1 MWKYSNQI
9 KIRWLSFIVG
19 LVLIAIIALVF
30 RNEIIYSQ
38 TGIKVFLGRFQ
49 ILFENLPIWVYAIIV
64 LASIGIMYLGIPSV
78 CIVLPLMLLKN
89 CTFAYII
96 AIICQFTACLLAMWQ
111 SYKSTPAVISEELK
125 KKLEA
130 NKDSFQSFAFWS
142 RLYYN
147 IPIRTID
154 QLTPLVHNNDEC
166 FYNSLIPAAS
176 AIMIRICIPT
186 LLLKHIVDQF
196 TVLEPNPEL
205 EHTKL
210 IIWAIVLIIYTVIPK
225 VPELM
230 PCPKKVKKV
239 IFEIENPTVNNKP

>member
-9 KIRWLSFIVG
+9 RIRWLSFIVG
-19 LVLIAIIALVF
+19 LMILALILLVF
-30 RNEIIYSQ
+30 RNEISFSQ
-38 TGIKVFLGRFQ
+38 TGIKIFLGRYQ
-49 ILFENLPIWVYAIIV
+49 VLFENLPVWYYAIMI
-64 LASIGIMYLGIPSV
+64 LASIGLMYIGIPSV

-89 CTFAYII
+89 CTFAYIV

-111 SYKSTPAVISEELK
+111 SYKSTPITVSENLK
-125 KKLEA
+125 KHLEA
-130 NKDSFQSFAFWS
+130 NKTSFQSFAFWS

-147 IPIRTID
+147 IPLRTVD
-154 QLTPLVHNNDEC
+154 QLTPLVHNNEQC

-176 AIMIRICIPT
+176 SIMIRICIPT
-186 LLLKHIVDQF
+186 LLLKHVVDQF

-210 IIWAIVLIIYTVIPK
+210 IIWAIVLIVYTVIPK

-230 PCPKKVKKV
+230 ICPKKVKKV
-239 IFEIENPTVNNKP
+239 IQEIENPTDIEK

>member
-9 KIRWLSFIVG
+9 KIRWASFIIG
-19 LVLIAIIALVF
+19 LMLIALIVLIY

-38 TGIKVFLGRFQ
+38 TGMKVFLGRFQ
-49 ILFENLPIWVYAIIV
+49 LWFENLPIWFYAVIV
-64 LASIGIMYLGIPSV
+64 FASIGIMYAGVPTV
-78 CIVLPLMLLKN
+78 AVVLPLMLLKN

-96 AIICQFTACLLAMWQ
+96 AAICQFAACLLAMWQ
-111 SYKSTPAVISEELK
+111 SYKSTPVIISDILK
-125 KKLEA
+125 KKLES
-130 NKDSFQSFAFWS
+130 NKESFQSFAFWS

-147 IPIRTID
+147 IPLRTID
-154 QLTPLVHNNDEC
+154 QLTPLVHNNEEC
-166 FYNSLIPAAS
+166 FYNSLVPAGS

-210 IIWAIVLIIYTVIPK
+210 IIWAIVLIVYTVIPK

-230 PCPKKVKKV
+230 ICPKKVKKV
-239 IFEIENPTVNNKP
+239 IQELERPTEN

>member
-9 KIRWLSFIVG
+9 KIRGASFIIG
-19 LVLIAIIALVF
+19 LMLIALIVLIY

-38 TGIKVFLGRFQ
+38 TGMKVFLGRFQ
-49 ILFENLPIWVYAIIV
+49 LWFENLPIWFYAVIV
-64 LASIGIMYLGIPSV
+64 FASIGIMYAGVPTV
-78 CIVLPLMLLKN
+78 AVVLPLMLLKN

-96 AIICQFTACLLAMWQ
+96 AAICQFAACLLAMWQ
-111 SYKSTPAVISEELK
+111 SYKSTPVIISDILK
-125 KKLEA
+125 KKLES
-130 NKDSFQSFAFWS
+130 NKESFQSFAFWS

-147 IPIRTID
+147 IPLRTID
-154 QLTPLVHNNDEC
+154 QLTPLVHNNEEC
-166 FYNSLIPAAS
+166 FYNSLVPAGS

-210 IIWAIVLIIYTVIPK
+210 IIWAIVLIVYTVIPK

-230 PCPKKVKKV
+230 ICPKKVKKV
-239 IFEIENPTVNNKP
+239 IQELESPTEN

>member
-19 LVLIAIIALVF
+19 LMLIALIILFF
-30 RNEIIYSQ
+30 RNEIIFSQ

-49 ILFENLPIWVYAIIV
+49 ILFENLPIWIYALIV
-64 LASIGIMYLGIPSV
+64 LVSIGIMYAGLPSV
-78 CIVLPLMLLKN
+78 CVVLPLMLLKN

-96 AIICQFTACLLAMWQ
+96 AIICQFTASLLAMWQ
-111 SYKSTPAVISEELK
+111 SYKSTPAVIPEELK

-147 IPIRTID
+147 IPLRTID
-154 QLTPLVHNNDEC
+154 QLTPLIHNNEEC

-186 LLLKHIVDQF
+186 LLLKHIIDQF

-210 IIWAIVLIIYTVIPK
+210 IIWGIVLIIYTVIPK

-230 PCPKKVKKV
+230 ICPKKVKKV
-239 IFEIENPTVNNKP
+239 IFEIESPSN

>member
-19 LVLIAIIALVF
+19 LMLIALIVLLF

-38 TGIKVFLGRFQ
+38 TGMKVFLGRFQ
-49 ILFENLPIWVYAIIV
+49 LWFENFPIWVYAIIV
-64 LASIGIMYLGIPSV
+64 LANIVIMYIGVPSV
-78 CIVLPLMLLKN
+78 AIVLPLMLLKN

-96 AIICQFTACLLAMWQ
+96 AVICQFTACLLAMWQ
-111 SYKSTPAVISEELK
+111 SYKSTPAVITEELK

-147 IPIRTID
+147 IPLRTID
-154 QLTPLVHNNDEC
+154 QLTPLVHNNEEC
-166 FYNSLIPAAS
+166 FYNSLIPAGS

-186 LLLKHIVDQF
+186 LLLKHVVDQF

-210 IIWAIVLIIYTVIPK
+210 IIWAIVLIAYTVIPK

-239 IFEIENPTVNNKP
+239 IFEIESPTGN

>member
-19 LVLIAIIALVF
+19 LMLIALIALIF
-30 RNEIIYSQ
+30 RNEVFYSQ
-38 TGIKVFLGRFQ
+38 TGMKVFLGRFQ
-49 ILFENLPIWVYAIIV
+49 LMFENLPIWTYIV
-64 LASIGIMYLGIPSV
+64 IVFISIGLMYIGVPSV

-89 CTFAYII
+89 CTFAYIV
-96 AIICQFTACLLAMWQ
+96 AVLFQFTACLLSMWM
-111 SYKSTPAVISEELK
+111 SYKTTPVIITDILK

-130 NKDSFQSFAFWS
+130 NKDSFESFAFWS

-147 IPIRTID
+147 IPLRTID
-154 QLTPLVHNNDEC
+154 QLTPLVHNNEHC
-166 FYNSLIPAAS
+166 FYNSLLPAAS

-186 LLLKHIVDQF
+186 LLLKHVVDQF

-210 IIWAIVLIIYTVIPK
+210 LIWAIVLIVYTVIPK

-239 IFEIENPTVNNKP
+239 ILEIESPSE